1 MSSGYAFDWDAYW
14 RDRERDDE
22 WHAPA
27 FWCNECGQPEYVG
40 TPDNGCTRCGHTEET
55 S

>member
-1 MSSGYAFDWDAYW
+1 MSAGYAFDWDAYW
-14 RDRERDDE
+14 RDRERDEE

-27 FWCNECGQPEYVG
+27 WWCPACGFAEYVG
-40 TPDNGCTRCGHTEET
+40 TPDNGCTRCGYTEET